1 MERWS
6 SLADVDVITV
16 LPVLLIVGAAIL
28 CIAGDLTKWSRQ
40 IGFALAA
47 LANISAFIITILT
60 FNDEAEFIGGNERTD
75 TLLVFDHLSKLFV
88 LIFLLASFAVVL
100 ISYQKADFDVQSNHG
115 LFYSLLL
122 FSTAGMMLV
131 ASAADLVSL
140 LVSWELG
147 SIPTYAMVAFTKRT
161 KEHSESALKYFMI
174 GAFST
179 AIIIY
184 GVSLLYGL
192 TGTTN
197 LYLLAEELGVV
208 EDIEPLEFLA
218 IAFVVAGFGYKLG
231 IVPFHAWIPDV
242 YQDTATPVTTYLA
255 AGTKKMGFIAAIRI
269 FIVGLT
275 TLDAQWSLAFAII
288 AIATMTFGNIVA
300 LVQEDVK
307 RMLAYSSIAHAG
319 YIIIAFAV
327 ISQESQAENPEW
339 ALIGVLFHVLA
350 HTLMKI
356 VAFAA
361 VGYIAVKTGAK
372 EVNEY
377 SGVGK
382 QFPLVALAFS
392 ISLLSL
398 MGIPPLGGFVSKFI
412 LFFAAVDAKME
423 WLAIIA
429 ILNSALSIYYYARVL
444 FTMWL
449 PQEDSPNNETS
460 ETPSMPLYVL
470 VILGGAIGII
480 LMGIFAQPLFW
491 AANKAI
497 SPL

>member
-1 MERWS
+1 NL
-6 SLADVDVITV
+6 SLV
-16 LPVLLIVGAAIL
+16 
-28 CIAGDLTKWSRQ
+28 
-40 IGFALAA
+40 
-47 LANISAFIITILT
+47 
-60 FNDEAEFIGGNERTD
+60 
-75 TLLVFDHLSKLFV
+75 
-88 LIFLLASFAVVL
+88 
-100 ISYQKADFDVQSNHG
+100 
-115 LFYSLLL
+115 
-122 FSTAGMMLV
+122 
-131 ASAADLVSL
+131 
-140 LVSWELG
+140 
-147 SIPTYAMVAFTKRT
+147 
-161 KEHSESALKYFMI
+161 
-174 GAFST
+174 
-179 AIIIY
+179 
-184 GVSLLYGL
+184 
-192 TGTTN
+192 
-197 LYLLAEELGVV
+197 AEELAIVG
-208 EDIEPLEFLA
+208 DIEPLEFLA
-218 IAFVVAGFGYKLG
+218 IAFVIAGFGYNLG

-269 FIVGLT
+269 FVVGLT
-275 TLDAQWSLAFAII
+275 ALGDQWALAFAII
-288 AIATMTFGNIVA
+288 AVATMTFGNMVA

-327 ISQESQAENPEW
+327 LSTESPAKNPEW
-339 ALIGVLFHVLA
+339 ALIGVFFHVLA

-356 VAFAA
+356 VAFVA

-377 SGVGK
+377 NGVGK
-382 QFPLVALAFS
+382 KFPLVALAFS

-412 LFFAAVDAKME
+412 LFFAAVDAEME

-449 PQEDSPNNETS
+449 PQEDSTHNESS
-460 ETPSMPLYVL
+460 ESPSMSLHVL
-470 VILGGAIGII
+470 VIVGGAIGII

-491 AANKAI
+491 AANKAV